1 MPVTPAATWALSS
14 SWLLTSTA
22 EIRNWLSADPNALK
36 HALNWS
42 SFLIETDD
50 FVILD
55 IDIFDLHRMIAAN
68 EITPTCR
75 TAVSLVDFKTGE
87 RTLSLTD
94 SVRQDAK
101 YFSTTLRDADDL
113 QSDWLDTLDLYY

>member
-1 MPVTPAATWALSS
+1 M
-14 SWLLTSTA
+14 
-22 EIRNWLSADPNALK
+22 
-36 HALNWS
+36 
-42 SFLIETDD
+42 IETDD

-55 IDIFDLHRMIAAN
+55 IDIFDLYRMIATN
-68 EITPTCR
+68 EITSTCR

-101 YFSTTLRDADDL
+101 YFSTALRDADDL